1 LKNEIIFFRIV
12 SNKCLPLQCAFT
24 SQNMMS
30 KSCIIRLSVERFLS
44 VKGCANETFISELQT
59 KAAGMPFEL
68 YTFPNGVRL
77 VHQRIESPVAY
88 CALMMNA
95 GSRDELK
102 NEYGVAHLVE
112 HLMFKETGK
121 RKAHHIL
128 SRIEN
133 VGGELNAFTS
143 KEDTCIHAAFLNS
156 HYARSLELFS
166 DMVFNHKVTDKVL
179 QLEKNVVIDEIRAT
193 KDSPPELIFDHF
205 DELLFPNHPLGR
217 NTLGTAY
224 SVGKLDKT
232 DVERFVARN
241 YHPDQMVV
249 SSVGNIHFQRLI
261 AIVEK
266 YFGGM
271 EPKPQAVVP
280 RTVPEISVSFEKH
293 INKRNHQS
301 HCIIGVRC
309 DGSDLEYRIAVSM
322 LANLLGGPG
331 MNTRLNMSLRERYGW
346 VYHVEAAYTPYSDV
360 GVFNVYF
367 ATDKAKLENCV
378 VEIEKELDRLKK
390 ELLTEKQLKRL
401 QLQMMGQ
408 LAIASDHHDARMLS
422 AGKSLLMF
430 DKVDNLH
437 DLCMQINKINAE
449 CLCDVANKI
458 FRNLSFLTYR

>member
-1 LKNEIIFFRIV
+1 MERN
-12 SNKCLPLQCAFT
+12 S
-24 SQNMMS
+24 SS
-30 KSCIIRLSVERFLS
+30 K
-44 VKGCANETFISELQT
+44 GWANETLVSGLHAKT
-59 KAAGMPFEL
+59 AGMPFEL
-68 YTFPNGVRL
+68 YTFRNGVRL
-77 VHQRIESPVAY
+77 VHQMIESPVAY

-102 NEYGVAHLVE
+102 NEYGIAHLVE
-112 HLMFKETGK
+112 HLMFKGTGK

-128 SRIEN
+128 SRMEN

-179 QLEKNVVIDEIRAT
+179 HLEKNVVCDEIRAT
-193 KDSPPELIFDHF
+193 KDSPAELIFDQF

-217 NTLGTAY
+217 NTLGTVH
-224 SVGKLDKT
+224 SVGKLDQM

-241 YHPDQMVV
+241 YHPDRMVI
-249 SSVGNIHFQRLI
+249 SSVGNIPFQRLI
-261 AIVEK
+261 ASVEK
-266 YFGGM
+266 YFGEI
-271 EPKPQAVVP
+271 EPTVQATVPRVVP
-280 RTVPEISVSFEKH
+280 EKNVSFEKY
-293 INKRNHQS
+293 INKKNHQS

-309 DGSDLEYRIAVSM
+309 DGSDLNFRIAMTM

-346 VYHVEAAYTPYSDV
+346 VYHVEASYTSYSDV
-360 GVFNVYF
+360 GVFSIYF

-378 VEIEKELDRLKK
+378 AEIEKELNKLKK
-390 ELLTEKQLKRL
+390 EPLTERQLKKL

-408 LAIASDHHDARMLS
+408 MAIASDHLDARMLS

-430 DKVDNLH
+430 DKVDNLY
-437 DLCMQINKINAE
+437 DLCVQMNKINAE
-449 CLCDVANKI
+449 YLFDVANKV
-458 FRNLSFLTYR
+458 FCKLNFLTYR